1 MNRKERRLQA
11 KAAKKSGKKTNHHGI
26 LGEQLAHQGQ
36 VEEAIDAFQKALQVD
51 PKYADG
57 HFNLGVLFRG
67 QGKLDDA
74 IESYKRAIAVK
85 PKHFDAMYNLGNA
98 LKEKGM
104 LDEAVTAFQQSLS
117 IKPDFAEAH
126 NNLGNALRELKRL
139 EEAGVSYQNALS
151 VNPDY
156 IDAQNNLGITC
167 SEMGKM
173 DEAVAIYQK
182 VLATNPN
189 SAEVHNNLGNA
200 LRDLRQ
206 LDEAVVCFNRALDIK
221 PGYVDALN
229 NLGNALRDLGQ
240 LDQALGCY
248 KRSIAIN
255 PDLAEAHNNLGNVQ
269 QDIGNLDDSL
279 ANYRRALDISP
290 ASADSHSNLLLAE
303 QYRLVHNAE
312 TLFKLHS
319 KWDEQHAQALRAH
332 WPHHQNTAEPD
343 RRLRIGFVS
352 PDLGRHPVGYFAVR
366 LFENLPKDEIET
378 FVYSDCIADDLSERI
393 RVSIDTWRDIR
404 WQSDE
409 NLTAII
415 LADEI
420 DILIDLT
427 GHSANNRLLVIARKP
442 APLQVAWA
450 GYVGT
455 TGLSAVDY
463 LLSDKYSTTA
473 DDEPYYSEAIL
484 RMPDGWLC
492 YDPPAYAPAVGTS
505 PFRKNDGVT
514 FGSFSNP
521 AKINQDVV
529 SVWAKILGGVKN
541 SHLLIKYK
549 GIDSSANSERLA
561 ALFEAEG
568 IDGSRLTLEGPSPHA
583 ELFARYNDVDIA
595 LDPFPYSGGLTTYEA
610 LWMGVPVITVP
621 GETFASRHSLSHLT
635 TIGLPELVARD
646 QEDYV
651 KLAVGLANDGDR
663 LEGLRAG
670 LREKMEASPLC
681 DGETFAQAFAAQMRD
696 IWRQWCSSK
705 L

>member
-26 LGEQLAHQGQ
+26 LGEQLAHQGR
-36 VEEAIDAFQKALQVD
+36 VEEAIEAFQKALQLD

-74 IESYKRAIAVK
+74 IQSYQRAIAIK
-85 PKHFDAMYNLGNA
+85 PGHFDACYNLGNA

-104 LDEAVTAFQQSLS
+104 SSEAITAFQKAVS
-117 IKPDFAEAH
+117 IKPNFAEAH

-139 EEAGVSYQNALS
+139 EEAAVSYQNALA
-151 VNPDY
+151 VKPDY
-156 IDAQNNLGITC
+156 VDAQNNLGITC
-167 SEMGKM
+167 CEMGKI
-173 DEAVAIYQK
+173 DEAVAIYQDI
-182 VLATNPN
+182 LASNPG

-200 LRDLRQ
+200 LRDQRQ
-206 LDEAVVCFNRALDIK
+206 LDEAVACFNRALHIS

-240 LDQALGCY
+240 LDQALASY
-248 KRSIAIN
+248 KKSIAIN

-269 QDIGNLDDSL
+269 QDLGNLDDTL
-279 ANYRRALDISP
+279 ASYRKALELSP
-290 ASADSHSNLLLAE
+290 SSADTHSNLLLAE
-303 QYRLVHNAE
+303 QYRLGHNAE
-312 TLFKLHS
+312 TLYQLHS
-319 KWDEQHAQALRAH
+319 RWDEQHGKTLRAQ
-332 WPHHQNTAEPD
+332 WPEHQNTTDPD

-366 LFENLPKDEIET
+366 LLENLPKEEIKT
-378 FVYSDCIADDLSERI
+378 IVYSDCIADDLSERN
-393 RVSIDTWRDIR
+393 RAAVGSWRDIR
-404 WQSDE
+404 WESDE
-409 NLTAII
+409 NLTTTI
-415 LADEI
+415 LNDEI

-427 GHSANNRLLVIARKP
+427 GHSANNRLLVFARKP
-442 APLQVAWA
+442 APLQVSWA

-455 TGLSAVDY
+455 TGLSAIDY
-463 LLSDKYSTTA
+463 YLSDQYSTLA
-473 DDEPYYSEAIL
+473 DEEQYYSESIL

-492 YDPPAYAPAVGTS
+492 YDPPDYAPKVGTS

-521 AKINQDVV
+521 AKINQQVV
-529 SVWAKILGGVKN
+529 SVWSRILDGAAH

-549 GIDSSANSERLA
+549 GIDSSANIERLTA
-561 ALFEAEG
+561 MFMAEG
-568 IDGSRLTLEGPSPHA
+568 IDSSRLTLEGPSPHEA
-583 ELFARYNDVDIA
+583 LFARYNDVDIA

-621 GETFASRHSLSHLT
+621 GQTFASRHSLSHLS
-635 TIGLPELVARD
+635 TIGLPELIARD
-646 QEDYV
+646 HDDYV
-651 KLAVGLANDGDR
+651 RLAVGLANDGDR

-670 LREKMEASPLC
+670 LREKMDASHLC
-681 DGETFAQAFAAQMRD
+681 NGEKFAQAFATQMRD
-696 IWRQWCSSK
+696 IWRLWCASR
-705 L
+705 